1 MTIPPPLCHI
11 KGQGLRLGSGI
22 PVISLED
29 KWVQIIFVNRLVN
42 MFTLI
47 LIQSK
52 QRKRHFSSKFH
63 QHQLDIFSKISV
75 SKPLENKR
83 IKIRI

>member
-29 KWVQIIFVNRLVN
+29 KWVQIIFNRLVN

-63 QHQLDIFSKISV
+63 QHQLDIFSKISG

>member
-1 MTIPPPLCHI
+1 MIIPPPLCHI

-29 KWVQIIFVNRLVN
+29 KWVQIIFNRLVN

-63 QHQLDIFSKISV
+63 HHQLDIFSKISV
-75 SKPLENKR
+75 SKPHENKR